1 MFAFLT
7 ESIAHWLATG
17 GYPVLAILMAFE
29 SIVFPVP
36 SEAIMPFA
44 GFLVAQ
50 GTWTW
55 LGVALW
61 STVGSIVGS
70 LVSYWI
76 GYGVGRPVLLAWGR
90 FVGLTAGH
98 LERTEQ
104 WFNRRG
110 SWAILICRF
119 VPVVRHL
126 ISLPA
131 GTARMPLL
139 RFISMT
145 IIGAATWNLFLAYV
159 GFTLGER
166 WADIQAMGHW
176 LDIVVAAALVLAVG
190 WWYLRRGGIMEVK
203 SE

>member
-1 MFAFLT
+1 
-7 ESIAHWLATG
+7 
-17 GYPVLAILMAFE
+17 
-29 SIVFPVP
+29 
-36 SEAIMPFA
+36 MPFA